1 MIEAI
6 FGLVGVIL
14 GSVLTIAKDSF
25 AAWRQRKQE
34 GSYSAI
40 RLICI
45 LHEYADHCIDVV
57 QDDGTSHGMPAGVTT
72 GGESYYAAQVR
83 QPAPPQYPN
92 DIEWRS
98 LPEGLMHQ
106 VLGLPNKART
116 TDRYIDGQSEYV
128 DTPPD
133 YSEFFDARQEGYAR
147 LGYDA
152 LILAERL
159 AEKYQIEGTLKFD
172 FGYDWDAKSFLRDT
186 IETFGKKRKQREAKD
201 RADTG
206 SLFETP
212 SKFESQSHEK

>member
-6 FGLVGVIL
+6 FGLIGVIV

-25 AAWRQRKQE
+25 AAWRRRRQE

-83 QPAPPQYPN
+83 QPAPPQYPD

-98 LPEGLMHQ
+98 LPEALMHQ

-116 TDRYIDGQSEYV
+116 TDRYINGQSEYV
-128 DTPPD
+128 ATPPD
-133 YSEFFDARQEGYAR
+133 YSEFFDARQEGYAK
-147 LGYDA
+147 LGFDA
-152 LILAERL
+152 LSLAERL
-159 AEKYQIEGTLKFD
+159 AETYRIEATHKADLGF
-172 FGYDWDAKSFLRDT
+172 DWDAKAFLLDT
-186 IETFGKKRKQREAKD
+186 IKRFEKIRKEREATRVD
-201 RADTG
+201 YVG
-206 SLFETP
+206 SPFEVP
-212 SKFESQSHEK
+212 SNSESQSHE